1 VVLSI
6 KIWKPLFAMKDP
18 TRQSQTSPVKAR
30 LTVLLREISEY
41 VDDASEEE
49 RQRILS
55 SLEELWERN
64 RRQHPRK
71 PCSIPVTCTTGD
83 RVIQDF
89 VKNISA
95 GGAFIETAVAFSP
108 GEHITLMFSTAEQ
121 EEPIKISGGI
131 VWRAPEG
138 IGVKFTTASKELE
151 AVILSL

>member
-1 VVLSI
+1 
-6 KIWKPLFAMKDP
+6 MKDP
-18 TRQSQTSPVKAR
+18 TRQAEASPVKAR
-30 LTVLLREISEY
+30 LTDLLREISAY
-41 VDDASEEE
+41 IDDASEEE
-49 RQRILS
+49 RQRILIS
-55 SLEELWERN
+55 IEEMWERD
-64 RRQHPRK
+64 RRRHPRR
-71 PCSIPVTCTTGD
+71 PCSIPVTCTTED

-108 GEHITLMFSTAEQ
+108 GERITLMFSSAEQ